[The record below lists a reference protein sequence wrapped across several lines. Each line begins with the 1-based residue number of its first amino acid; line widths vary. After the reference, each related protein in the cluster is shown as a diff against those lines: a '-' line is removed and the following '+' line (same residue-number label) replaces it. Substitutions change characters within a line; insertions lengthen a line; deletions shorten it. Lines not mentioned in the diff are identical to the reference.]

1 MVNKKLMEVLKS
13 PPDGALAIVTQ
24 GETEPHV
31 VNSWNSYVNV
41 TPEGRLL
48 IPVAGMNQ
56 TEKNIASN
64 SRVKLTVANREVQGK
79 MYPGTGF
86 LIKGTGKFVKE
97 GSEFNIMNEKFPWA
111 RAVLEITIESAE
123 QTL

>member
-1 MVNKKLMEVLKS
+1 MVHEKLMEVLTN

-41 TPEGRLL
+41 TPEGKFL
-48 IPVAGMNQ
+48 IPVGGMNQ
-56 TEKNIASN
+56 TEQNIAKN
-64 SRVKLTVANREVQGK
+64 NHIKMTVANRSVQGK

-86 LIKGTGKFVKE
+86 LIKGTARFMKD
-97 GSEFNIMNEKFPWA
+97 GSEFISIREKFPWA
-111 RAVLEITIESAE
+111 RAVLEVTIESAE